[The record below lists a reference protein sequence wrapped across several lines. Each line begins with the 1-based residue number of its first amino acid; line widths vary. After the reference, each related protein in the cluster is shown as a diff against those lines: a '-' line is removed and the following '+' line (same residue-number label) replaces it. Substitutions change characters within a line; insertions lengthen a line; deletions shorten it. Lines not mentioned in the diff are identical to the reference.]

1 MINEES
7 IIQTKDIF
15 DKTEELDKYYIVEE
29 SSKEAKDI
37 ANKFI
42 NNLDYKDKKEY
53 KKIAKTNKN
62 IDKYLNKT
70 LKKKKVKIYKNP
82 YVKTSSKFTHKI
94 KNFFKVLYIDFVNII

>member
-37 ANKFI
+37 ANKFV
-42 NNLDYKDKKEY
+42 NNLNYKDKKEY
-53 KKIAKTNKN
+53 KKIAKPNKN

-70 LKKKKVKIYKNP
+70 LSNYLNYK
-82 YVKTSSKFTHKI
+82 YGLKLKQKQRI
-94 KNFFKVLYIDFVNII
+94 KSFK